1 MVDYFPKV
9 VKSEKYFDYRDLILY
24 KNKYSILDKPILAIL
39 KIFLYDENVY
49 IQEKIE
55 YFCDDYKRLELNELE
70 SFKEFESYVNKGI
83 RWDST
88 LPILFLDLGI
98 GMLIGDGYVTFTKVR
113 EDGEV
118 DLVKKIFEKE
128 GLFIR

>member
-1 MVDYFPKV
+1 MVDGFPKV

-24 KNKYSILDKPILAIL
+24 ENKYSVLDKSVLAIL

-55 YFCDDYKRLELNELE
+55 HFCDEYKRLEIDYLE
-70 SFKEFESYVNKGI
+70 SFKEFENYVNEGI
-83 RWDST
+83 RFGSSV
-88 LPILFLDLGI
+88 PILFLDLGI

-113 EDGEV
+113 DDGEI
-118 DLVKKIFEKE
+118 DLVKKIFLSE
-128 GLFIR
+128 GLFIN